1 MSGFGGLIGIALL
14 LTPVPAMA
22 QGSRPPIESALLL
35 GPSPYDLSGTG
46 TGFAVN
52 AGIAVPVLRQVLLLE
67 PSLGVFTRTSQFGN
81 REHWLFPELSLQAQ
95 ARVGGVRPYLGGG
108 IGAGTVGLSGP
119 ARWRFTLHGL
129 AGVRA
134 HLSGR
139 WGVRGELRVRSVDP
153 FQGNTVDLG
162 IGVTRT
168 SF

>member
-14 LTPVPAMA
+14 LTAVPAMA

-119 ARWRFTLHGL
+119 ARWKFTLHGL

>member
-1 MSGFGGLIGIALL
+1 MTKLGGFLAIALA
-14 LTPVPAMA
+14 LTAVPAMG
-22 QGSRPPIESALLL
+22 QSGRPPIESALLL

-52 AGIAVPVLRQVLLLE
+52 AGVAVPVLRQVLLLE
-67 PSLGVFTRTSQFGN
+67 PSLGIFTYTSQFGN
-81 REHWLFPELSLQAQ
+81 REHWLFPELGLQAQ
-95 ARVGGVRPYLGGG
+95 ARVGAVRPYLGGG

-119 ARWRFTLHGL
+119 ARWKFTLHGL

-139 WGVRGELRVRSVDP
+139 WGIRGEMRIRSVDP
-153 FQGNTVDLG
+153 FHGNTVDFGL
-162 IGVTRT
+162 GVTRT

>member
-14 LTPVPAMA
+14 LTAVPAMA